1 MQVDT
6 AALRKAA
13 ARLRAEVEKP
23 LSDAGGALIDA
34 TAAIDVDAA
43 FDSYTTGAPLREACS
58 AWGVEITVLRY
69 AAADLATALDAAA
82 DGYDASDAAAAGR
95 LKGTR

>member
-23 LSDAGGALIDA
+23 LSEAGGMLINA
-34 TAAIDVDAA
+34 TTTIGLESA
-43 FDSYTTGAPLREACS
+43 FDSYTTAAPFTEVRS
-58 AWGVEITVLRY
+58 AWGAEVNLLME
-69 AAADLATALDAAA
+69 AANDLATALEAAA
-82 DGYDASDAAAAGR
+82 DDYDASDANAAGR
-95 LKGTR
+95 LAGR

>member
-6 AALRKAA
+6 AALRTAA

-23 LSDAGGALIDA
+23 LADAGGTLIDA
-34 TAAIDVDAA
+34 GTTVDIGAA
-43 FDSYTTGAPLREACS
+43 FDSYTTAVPFRAASS

-69 AAADLATALDAAA
+69 AAADLAAALEAAA
-82 DGYDASDAAAAGR
+82 DGYDASDTAAARRAT
-95 LKGTR
+95 GTR

>member
-23 LSDAGGALIDA
+23 LSEAGGMLINA
-34 TAAIDVDAA
+34 TTAINLEAA
-43 FDSYTTGAPLREACS
+43 FDSYTTSAPFIEVRS
-58 AWGVEITVLRY
+58 AWGVEITLLSE
-69 AAADLATALDAAA
+69 AADDLATALEAAA
-82 DGYDASDAAAAGR
+82 DGYDASDSAAAGR
-95 LKGTR
+95 LAGPR

>member
-23 LSDAGGALIDA
+23 LSEAGGTLINA
-34 TAAIDVDAA
+34 TTAINLDAA
-43 FDSYTTGAPLREACS
+43 FDSYTTAAPLNEVRS
-58 AWGVEITVLRY
+58 AWGVEITLLRY
-69 AAADLATALDAAA
+69 AAGDLATALEAAA
-82 DGYDASDAAAAGR
+82 DGYDASDAGAARR
-95 LKGTR
+95 LTGPR